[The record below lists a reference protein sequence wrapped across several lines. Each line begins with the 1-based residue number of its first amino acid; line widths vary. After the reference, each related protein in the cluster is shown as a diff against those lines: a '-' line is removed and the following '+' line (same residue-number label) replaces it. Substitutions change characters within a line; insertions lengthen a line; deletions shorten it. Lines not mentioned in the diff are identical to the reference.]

1 MALKSPLM
9 PSPTGGGLS
18 SAFSPYSDS
27 PNSPARFNN
36 FPGNTQSNRYD
47 MAEQQM

>member
-9 PSPTGGGLS
+9 PSPTGGGLD

-36 FPGNTQSNRYD
+36 TFQNGDHTRSNR
-47 MAEQQM
+47 